1 MGLFDD
7 VFGKNEINQLK
18 SQLLEKSKEILRLE
32 SEIFEQNTSNN
43 ELAIQINDQEKSLT
57 EKHEELRV
65 LTQKH
70 EDLISKHARLVAKIE
85 NLRQENSAQ
94 KSLHQAAVAD
104 LQTALDSIKVEI
116 AVAKSERDAMAN
128 DFADLRN
135 LHVEKESRFQEREAK
150 LADKSERL
158 LLERQKFQQQAAEL
172 HTREQHWKHVVEP
185 KIKQYEAHL
194 SLDSREQE
202 LTRLQS
208 QLDTLKK
215 SLDERDADMLRRQI
229 VDEVLAK
236 REQEINEWEQL
247 LAARTAELDSKQTA
261 QNNQQSDLDRQAKEL
276 SALNEELQVFRDR
289 ASQLDEE
296 ASRIT
301 SENLKL
307 EAKHLAQVALHA
319 DRISEIRRNRNE
331 LRQAVKELNHREV
344 QVKNREIEVK
354 RDEAST
360 INIKNKNFE
369 LRNEQKRLTALV
381 QSLEAEAQEAF
392 TLKSELEALR
402 AKHQTLQATLKS
414 AESRAKGA
422 EKDRQE
428 INRLT
433 TRIESLSQATVR
445 GSKFNSSLSNQT
457 VMAWMLQESG
467 PDETEIKNGWM
478 GSTGHGPWPEQQLES
493 VLTDLNYEFYQLP
506 DADLEYI
513 IVGRKD
519 WSKTDLLA
527 QIDARDG
534 QPLRIY
540 SQEMFFA
547 KLVTGRDPFDAE
559 DESLLEAFAE
569 DHPALQF
576 LMSLPSPWPTVSD
589 EESGE
594 IQEVDVGDF
603 GVSESPLHILGYKV
617 GATSDLSISERRK
630 ILMQCFETRE
640 LEFSA
645 DSDEAYIAKWGRG
658 GGAQRLYRM
667 AVHIK
672 NLADGRVGKDY
683 RKPQARIDWIR
694 DLDWL
699 KEKYYPNYKARFSW
713 P

>member
-1 MGLFDD
+1 
-7 VFGKNEINQLK
+7 
-18 SQLLEKSKEILRLE
+18 
-32 SEIFEQNTSNN
+32 
-43 ELAIQINDQEKSLT
+43 
-57 EKHEELRV
+57 
-65 LTQKH
+65 
-70 EDLISKHARLVAKIE
+70 
-85 NLRQENSAQ
+85 
-94 KSLHQAAVAD
+94 
-104 LQTALDSIKVEI
+104 
-116 AVAKSERDAMAN
+116 MAN